1 MSHSQGQLSHDTI
14 ASETY
19 TGNDDRFLSNI
30 RDGDYGSDL
39 NGDFDIDEDYAG
51 TESMVTYSTTLS
63 SQRVVK
69 KGSRY
74 KDIYIA
80 RCGTQVAAVFHD
92 QIREELIAIANEG
105 GAYAQP
111 PANGR
116 EATDTTA
123 FHPDQRDWQE
133 KGVGCPN
140 VLRNFEKP
148 QGFTNPEY
156 DLGFMYYDGFLVIDY
171 ESQPL
176 RPFRGIPLTLSSKL
190 EGWRAEAIRRSDPRI
205 RNMDLIAR
213 MPVKVE
219 PSANGMATR
228 VPLVKINAVAGRQ
241 SRYREQAGAITWL
254 RPTARNVKEFLWAL
268 LPEDCKNNSL
278 ALPRDLTKKERWELL
293 ALNLGKNPR
302 KARKTKADKG
312 MTHEQYIDRVRE
324 RAAGG
329 TRDGNARRLR
339 KEGVRGARRESTAET
354 LPDTPTCFKEESEQ
368 EFGTLP
374 DVPELPM
381 DSRVSPIADL
391 VQVHVP
397 ARPVSAAPAPFAVT
411 SASGAP
417 AAPVSPPKRATRT
430 AFCPVSPSASRPPPP
445 AGANN
450 KRKRATDAD
459 EAAYTDPPTKRRA
472 TSPASSTSSPRPPK
486 RATSHAA
493 SAVLSRPAS
502 NALVYS
508 NAPAASDTLYRLAAP
523 RASWPLDRGPVNPLF
538 PFVRPGEYFLDEGF
552 DFWMKVLNSFK

>member
-1 MSHSQGQLSHDTI
+1 M
-14 ASETY
+14 
-19 TGNDDRFLSNI
+19 NI
-30 RDGDYGSDL
+30 SL
-39 NGDFDIDEDYAG
+39 LTA
-51 TESMVTYSTTLS
+51 T
-63 SQRVVK
+63 
-69 KGSRY
+69 
-74 KDIYIA
+74 A
-80 RCGTQVAAVFHD
+80 H
-92 QIREELIAIANEG
+92 
-105 GAYAQP
+105 P

-133 KGVGCPN
+133 KGAGCPN
-140 VLRNFEKP
+140 VLRYFEKP
-148 QGFTNPEY
+148 QAFTNPEY
-156 DLGFMYYDGFLVIDY
+156 DLGFMYYDGFRVIDH

-228 VPLVKINAVAGRQ
+228 EPLVKINAVAGRQ

-268 LPEDCKNNSL
+268 LPQNCKDNNL

-302 KARKTKADKG
+302 KARKTKADKA
-312 MTHEQYIDRVRE
+312 MTHEQYIDGVRE

-329 TRDGNARRLR
+329 IRGGNTRQLR
-339 KEGVRGARRESTAET
+339 KEAVRGARRESTAET
-354 LPDTPTCFKEESEQ
+354 LPETPTCFKEESEQ
-368 EFGTLP
+368 EVGALP

-381 DSRVSPIADL
+381 DIRVSPIADL

-397 ARPVSAAPAPFAVT
+397 AQPVSAAPAAFAVT
-411 SASGAP
+411 TASGAP

-430 AFCPVSPSASRPPPP
+430 AFRPLSPSASQPPPT
-445 AGANN
+445 AGATN

-459 EAAYTDPPTKRRA
+459 EAAYPDPPTKRRA

-486 RATSHAA
+486 RVTSHAA
-493 SAVLSRPAS
+493 LAVSTRAAS
-502 NALVYS
+502 DALAPS
-508 NAPAASDTLYRLAAP
+508 NAPLASDTLHRLAAP
-523 RASWPLDRGPVNPLF
+523 RVSWPRDRVPINPSF